1 MSRKREYR
9 KRTVPELTMSSKSAL
24 FSRRFAH
31 TSRKY
36 KVASFFLFFLILF
49 VFISSPPHCVVTIRR
64 RQSKKQLAM
73 SRQKIESPPTVI
85 IISSSQHV
93 QQRSEQAGRRVV
105 HSVSDGAMAP
115 SRPAEKDREKEGKGT
130 REKEDNCELTALWKH

>member
-24 FSRRFAH
+24 FSLSFSLCSH
-31 TSRKY
+31 LKKIQS
-36 KVASFFLFFLILF
+36 SFFLPLLPHPLRFH
-49 VFISSPPHCVVTIRR
+49 FITTSLCRYRIRR

-115 SRPAEKDREKEGKGT
+115 SRPAEKDREKEGKE
-130 REKEDNCELTALWKH
+130 RLKEKTTEKTTAS